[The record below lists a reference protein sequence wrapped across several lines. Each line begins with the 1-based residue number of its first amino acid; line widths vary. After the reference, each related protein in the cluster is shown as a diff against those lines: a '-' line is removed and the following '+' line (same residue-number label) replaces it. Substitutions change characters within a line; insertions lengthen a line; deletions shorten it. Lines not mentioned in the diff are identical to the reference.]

1 MFYKKKDS
9 PVESEIVLCTVKKV
23 LPNSIFASLDE
34 YINKEGLIHI
44 SEIAPGRIR
53 NIRDYVKEG
62 KTIVCKVIRVN
73 VERGHID
80 LSLRRVST
88 SAKSTKLNSIKQEE
102 RHEKLLETAA
112 KSLGTDLKGMFE
124 KAGNVIVSKYG
135 SLDACFQEVAVKG
148 DKILTDLGIEKKIVS
163 VLSELIK
170 EKIKPQTVS
179 IKAVLKLTCASSNGI
194 EVIKK
199 ALKKVL
205 ALSTEKNKVNVVYL
219 GAPRYQL
226 SVISSNYKDA
236 ELVIKQIESVSVAE
250 ISKEKGSVSIER
262 EK

>member
-112 KSLGTDLKGMFE
+112 KSLGTDLKGM
-124 KAGNVIVSKYG
+124 
-135 SLDACFQEVAVKG
+135 
-148 DKILTDLGIEKKIVS
+148 
-163 VLSELIK
+163 
-170 EKIKPQTVS
+170 
-179 IKAVLKLTCASSNGI
+179 
-194 EVIKK
+194 
-199 ALKKVL
+199 
-205 ALSTEKNKVNVVYL
+205 
-219 GAPRYQL
+219 
-226 SVISSNYKDA
+226 
-236 ELVIKQIESVSVAE
+236 
-250 ISKEKGSVSIER
+250 
-262 EK
+262 